1 MPTYVTLFRWT
12 QLGIENVKL
21 SPTRLDAVKE
31 LFRQMGGEL
40 KSFHIVMGQYDAVI
54 VGEAPDDET
63 MARIML
69 TATAHGAIRSETMR
83 AFTEDEY
90 RKITSSLP

>member
-12 QLGIENVKL
+12 QEGIGDVKK
-21 SPTRLDAVKE
+21 SPDRLDKARE

-40 KSFHIVMGQYDAVI
+40 KAFYLVMGQYDAVA

-69 TATAHGAIRSETMR
+69 AATAHGAIRSETMR

-90 RKITSSLP
+90 RKIISGLP

>member
-12 QLGIENVKL
+12 QLGIENIKV
-21 SPTRLDAVKE
+21 SPTRLDAARE
-31 LFRQMGGEL
+31 LFKQMGGEL
-40 KSFHIVMGQYDAVI
+40 KSFYITMGQYDAVI

-90 RKITSSLP
+90 RKIVSELP

>member
-12 QLGIENVKL
+12 QQGIEDVKK
-21 SPTRLDAVKE
+21 SPDRLDKARE

-40 KSFHIVMGQYDAVI
+40 KAFYLVMGQYDAVA

-63 MARIML
+63 MARIAL
-69 TATAHGAIRSETMR
+69 AVGSRGAVRSETMR
-83 AFTEDEY
+83 AFTEGEY
-90 RKITSSLP
+90 RGIISGLP

>member
-21 SPTRLDAVKE
+21 SPTRLDAARE

-40 KSFHIVMGQYDAVI
+40 KSFHIVMGQYDAVAI
-54 VGEAPDDET
+54 AEAPDDET
-63 MARIML
+63 MARMIL
-69 TATAHGAIRSETMR
+69 AATSHGGVRSETMR
-83 AFTEDEY
+83 AFTEEEY
-90 RKITSSLP
+90 RKIVSELP

>member
-1 MPTYVTLFRWT
+1 MATYVTLFRWT

-21 SPTRLDAVKE
+21 SPTRLDAVRE

-54 VGEAPDDET
+54 IAEAPDDET

-69 TATAHGAIRSETMR
+69 AATAHGAIRSETMR
-83 AFTEDEY
+83 AFTEEEY
-90 RKITSSLP
+90 RKIISSLP

>member
-12 QLGIENVKL
+12 QVGIENVKS
-21 SPTRLDAVKE
+21 SPDRLDAARE

-54 VGEAPDDET
+54 IAEAPDDET

-69 TATAHGAIRSETMR
+69 AATAHGAIRSETMR
-83 AFTEDEY
+83 AFTEEEY
-90 RKITSSLP
+90 RKIISSLP

>member
-1 MPTYVTLFRWT
+1 VPTYITLFRWT
-12 QLGIENVKL
+12 QLGIENVKV
-21 SPTRLDAVKE
+21 SPDRLDAARE

-69 TATAHGAIRSETMR
+69 AATAHGAIRSETMR
-83 AFTEDEY
+83 AFTEEEY
-90 RKITSSLP
+90 RKIVSSLP